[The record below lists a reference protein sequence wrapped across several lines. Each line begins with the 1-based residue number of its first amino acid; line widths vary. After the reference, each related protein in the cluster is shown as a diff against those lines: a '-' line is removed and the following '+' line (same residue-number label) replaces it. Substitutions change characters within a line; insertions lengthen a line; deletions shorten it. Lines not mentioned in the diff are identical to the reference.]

1 MRAANSILGLLLATL
16 IGCAPLPP
24 RVGASSD
31 MAIEWQPSPNFD
43 ERRPNW
49 IIIHHTSNDN
59 VDDALR
65 TLTDPARA
73 VSAHYLIARDGKIIQ
88 LVDERRRA
96 WHAGA
101 SYWGGGSDINS
112 ASIGIEL
119 DNNGAEPFPETQIAA
134 LLTLLRD
141 LSARYEIPAT
151 NYLGHADVAPRRKT
165 DPSRYFPWQRLAEHG
180 YGLWCRETVPELPL
194 AFDTRLALAALG
206 YDVADMEAA
215 ILAFKLHFVQEDSA
229 PVLTQQDQRLLNC
242 LIREKL
248 TTASRATASDR

>member
-1 MRAANSILGLLLATL
+1 MVTSAAAMVAMVVGLVA
-16 IGCAPLPP
+16 GCAQVSPQ
-24 RVGASSD
+24 SD
-31 MAIEWQPSPNFD
+31 MAIEWRTSPNFD

-49 IIIHHTSNDN
+49 VILHHTSNDN

-88 LVDERRRA
+88 LVDEHRRA

-101 SYWGGGSDINS
+101 SYWGGSTDINS

-141 LSARYEIPAT
+141 VSARYQVPAA

-180 YGLWCRETVPELPL
+180 YGLWCREPALVLPP
-194 AFDTRLALAALG
+194 AFDPRLALAALG
-206 YDVADMEAA
+206 YDVSDTEAA

-229 PVLTQQDQRLLNC
+229 PVLSQQDQRLLNC
-242 LIREKL
+242 LVREKV
-248 TTASRATASDR
+248 TTNPSRAAASGR